1 MLLDRRVSR
10 PGTCAPAVSLSLCL
24 SPRGKV
30 APERSAMASVSL
42 AEPLLESD
50 YVGLERSESH
60 VLKFSDSWK
69 LVDPDAGGCGYTE
82 VKH

>member
-1 MLLDRRVSR
+1 MLLGRRVSR
-10 PGTCAPAVSLSLCL
+10 HSTCAPAVSLSL

-30 APERSAMASVSL
+30 AAERSAMASVSL

-50 YVGLERSESH
+50 YVGLEGSESH

-69 LVDPDAGGCGYTE
+69 LLDPDAGGCGYTE
-82 VKH
+82 VEH